1 MFILPFS
8 TEMRLQRLPYVTFG
22 VIVLCFVIFFFQ
34 QASKEAVS
42 KAATQYCHT
51 IHKSEGKIDHYDYMV
66 RDEAACAYFLKLMHQ
81 LPDLSV
87 WIDYNLA
94 IFGDQ
99 YTRQELEKYSK
110 YEYQHYADFSRDA
123 PPSLDAHLIYN
134 PYSLNPIAMITS
146 ALAHANWPHIIFNL
160 IFFFAFAPA
169 LEILID
175 SSWKYLGVL
184 IAIALIDG
192 VMDSLLSYYNA
203 SPIPSLGFSG
213 CVMGM
218 IGFSAFMIPR
228 ARIRTVVWW
237 VFHLRRYYIPAWV
250 LAAWYIGGNIY
261 DLVLTGNDSGI
272 DFMAHVAGGLSGYV
286 IARLFFANQ
295 KQAYQDQIDD
305 EIDFLVSHRGDRLG
319 IMSSYKGDRARIDR
333 ERAEH
338 LHKRQWANF
347 ISRIHKCVMSGN
359 HAEAVYHLLNDY
371 DLYAQSPE
379 IYEELFAEI
388 GQWKK
393 TRTYD
398 CLGRLLVDLYVNA
411 RKYGLALR
419 VVTTCLAHDP
429 DFVLAEPAN
438 VLLLANEAVS
448 LQQTETAYAL
458 VRDFPRRYPYTPAI
472 PCVLLAAKLLWMH
485 HSDANAA
492 LDLLA
497 KAHSSATDQDRPAL
511 DNLTR
516 LIRDAES

>member
-1 MFILPFS
+1 MLILPFS

-34 QASKEAVS
+34 QANKEAVS
-42 KAATQYCHT
+42 KAVTQYCHA
-51 IHKSEGKIDHYDYMV
+51 IHKSEGKIDRYDYMV
-66 RDEAACAYFLKLMHQ
+66 SDEAACTYFLTMMHD
-81 LPDLSV
+81 LPDLNV
-87 WIDYNLA
+87 WTDYNLA
-94 IFGDQ
+94 IYGKQF
-99 YTRQELEKYSK
+99 TRQELAAYAK
-110 YEYQHYADFSRDA
+110 YEYQHYREFAMDA
-123 PPSLDAHLIYN
+123 PRDLDAHLMYN
-134 PYSLNPIAMITS
+134 PYSFNPIAMITS
-146 ALAHANWPHIIFNL
+146 ALAHANWSHIIFNL

-175 SSWKYLGVL
+175 SSWKYLMVL
-184 IAIALIDG
+184 IVIALMDG
-192 VMDSLLSYYNA
+192 IMDSLLSYYNA

-228 ARIRTVVWW
+228 ARIRTVIWW
-237 VFHLRRYYIPAWV
+237 VFHLHRYYIPAWV
-250 LAAWYIGGNIY
+250 LAAWFIGWNIY
-261 DLVLTGNDSGI
+261 DLVLTGNHGGI
-272 DFMAHVAGGLSGYV
+272 NFLAHVTGGLSGYV
-286 IARLFFANQ
+286 MARLFFAKQ

-305 EIDFLVSHRGDRLG
+305 EIDFLVSHRGDRFG

-333 ERAEH
+333 EYAEH
-338 LHKRQWANF
+338 VHKRQWGNF
-347 ISRIHKCVMSGN
+347 ISRVHKCVMSGN
-359 HAEAVYHLLNDY
+359 HGEAVYHLVNDY
-371 DLYAQSPE
+371 DLHAQSPE

-398 CLGRLLVDLYVNA
+398 CVGRLLIDLYVNT

-429 DFVLAEPAN
+429 DFMLADPAH

-448 LQQTETAYAL
+448 LQHAETAYAL
-458 VRDFPRRYPYTPAI
+458 VHDFRHRYSHTPAT

-485 HSDANAA
+485 RSNANAA
-492 LDLLA
+492 LDLLEQT
-497 KAHSSATDQDRPAL
+497 HSSATEQDRPAL
-511 DNLTR
+511 DNLAR
-516 LIRDAES
+516 LIRGVAN